1 MGLKGTYA
9 GAVIALGGE
18 TIFFGRDPQRCQLVF
33 DASDTTISRVHCS
46 VRYDAERKCF
56 ILENYSRN
64 GTFLEGDRPLNDGD
78 AADLRSGDIFYLV
91 TAAACSR
98 SATRPRKNR
107 MRRIDRCEIQAL

>member
-1 MGLKGTYA
+1 MAGYIVGLKGTYA

-91 TAAACSR
+91 
-98 SATRPRKNR
+98 
-107 MRRIDRCEIQAL
+107 DRGCMFEVRDKAPEKQDEED